1 MCRHAIVARQPSNL
15 YRVLKSVQAEGDK
28 RRLKSVLCCAQRKLC
43 EHDFWVYS
51 NATMPRR
58 AAWANSH
65 TICRLFLQN
74 TSGGTLPRWGLKLSQ
89 YPLLKALLFY
99 LRADPSIVDAIWRVD
114 LMAEA
119 SL

>member
-1 MCRHAIVARQPSNL
+1 MCRYAIEARQPSNL
-15 YRVLKSVQAEGDK
+15 YRVLKSVQASGDE
-28 RRLKSVLCCAQRKLC
+28 RLLKSVICCAHRKLC

-65 TICRLFLQN
+65 TICRLFLRS
-74 TSGGTLPRWGLKLSQ
+74 TFGGNLPRWGLKLLR

-99 LRADPSIVDAIWRVD
+99 LRAHPSIVDSIWRVD
-114 LMAEA
+114 LMEEA
-119 SL
+119 LL

>member
-1 MCRHAIVARQPSNL
+1 MARQPNNL
-15 YRVLKSVQAEGDK
+15 YRVLKSVQAAGDE
-28 RRLKSVLCCAQRKLC
+28 RHLKSVICCAHRKLC

-58 AAWANSH
+58 AAWASSY
-65 TICRLFLQN
+65 TICRLFFQCTYDRN
-74 TSGGTLPRWGLKLSQ
+74 LPRWGLKLSQ

-99 LRADPSIVDAIWRVD
+99 LRAHPSILDSIWRVD